1 MKNKTK
7 QLVVILSLLTIVTMS
22 IALTGCLETEKN
34 ESNPS
39 VQLDSNEEN
48 NDFSFQMETLYDSD
62 IFGGVTVYRN
72 TVTDVLYLW
81 ISDNTYKGGLTEMSD
96 PETGLP
102 LTYERYMELYAKTV
116 QN

>member
-22 IALTGCLETEKN
+22 IVLTGCLETEKN

-48 NDFSFQMETLYDSD
+48 NDFSFQMEPLYVSGISD
-62 IFGGVTVYRN
+62 VFTVYRN

-81 ISDNTYKGGLTEMSD
+81 ISDTYRGGLTEMSD

-102 LTYERYMELYAKTV
+102 LTYARYMELYAKTV